1 MAAKHKIRVYSIIM
15 DVRRWYVTCLGC
27 GDGLIPRGA
36 DGWYGRL
43 TFDAAL
49 AVGVAHQ
56 KEEQDARRAGLA

>member
-1 MAAKHKIRVYSIIM
+1 MAGKHKLKIYTDVL
-15 DVRRWYVTCLGC
+15 DVRRWYVACLGC
-27 GDGLIPRGA
+27 GDEFIPMGA
-36 DGWYGRL
+36 DGYYGRL